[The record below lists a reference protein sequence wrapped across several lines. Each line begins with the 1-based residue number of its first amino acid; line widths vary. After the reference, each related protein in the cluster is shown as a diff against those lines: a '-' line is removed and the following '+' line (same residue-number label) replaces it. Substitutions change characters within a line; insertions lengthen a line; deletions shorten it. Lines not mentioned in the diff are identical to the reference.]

1 MLMTFLNASKI
12 LDPVMLADDTN
23 LSFSNCNIPV
33 LFATVNHELSKISRW
48 SLANKLFLNVTK
60 TKYLFFHKTSKKDDT
75 PLKLTRLQI
84 NNYNIQKTPSLN
96 FLEVLLD
103 ENLSWKDHINP
114 LMHNAPK
121 WSDTL

>member
-33 LFATVNHELSKISRW
+33 LFATVNRELSKISQW
-48 SLANKLFLNVTK
+48 FLANKLFLNV

-121 WSDTL
+121 WLDTF